1 MTDNER
7 QSLVAMHKALAD
19 STRFD
24 IFRFV
29 AAQQEPI
36 CACDV
41 VDRFDVSQPTI
52 SHHMKVLSDSGLIQV
67 SRRGVWAYYEVD
79 RAGVAEL
86 ARSLAGVAAEA
97 LVGQR

>member
-1 MTDNER
+1 
-7 QSLVAMHKALAD
+7 
-19 STRFD
+19 
-24 IFRFV
+24 
-29 AAQQEPI
+29 
-36 CACDV
+36 
-41 VDRFDVSQPTI
+41 
-52 SHHMKVLSDSGLIQV
+52 MKVLSDSGLIQV